1 MWPSTIFFISHSPP
15 PSLCGW
21 RRFKWMLKSMKN
33 VHVILYDRWKDKKKR
48 WHPLRSTFSTTS
60 WDSFRLSHRQ
70 GYGTENSSFFRP
82 ATAKPICSEEVW
94 VFNSFPQWTTSGSS
108 TVLTSLPHLPAR
120 ALCSHLFECPQHP
133 TDLTPLDSFIAKC
146 WRTYKLLDNLAM
158 PWTSLPEGATTRA
171 FPIHIAR
178 EGGYDEWQK
187 NRQQSHPHYS
197 CFCFSRWRQRWVI
210 LLHPLILTCD
220 NFCAF
225 YGNKLKCP
233 RLSFWKISRF

>member
-1 MWPSTIFFISHSPP
+1 M
-15 PSLCGW
+15 
-21 RRFKWMLKSMKN
+21 
-33 VHVILYDRWKDKKKR
+33 
-48 WHPLRSTFSTTS
+48 RSTFSTTS

-108 TVLTSLPHLPAR
+108 TALTSLPHLPAR

-178 EGGYDEWQK
+178 EGGIWWMTKKSPTVTSPLFMLLFFSSTPTVSDFTTS
-187 NRQQSHPHYS
+187 SHTNL
-197 CFCFSRWRQRWVI
+197 W
-210 LLHPLILTCD
+210 
-220 NFCAF
+220 
-225 YGNKLKCP
+225 
-233 RLSFWKISRF
+233 

>member
-1 MWPSTIFFISHSPP
+1 
-15 PSLCGW
+15 
-21 RRFKWMLKSMKN
+21 MKN

-178 EGGYDEWQK
+178 EGGIWWMTKKSPTVTSPLFMLLFFSSTPTVSDFTTS
-187 NRQQSHPHYS
+187 SHTNL
-197 CFCFSRWRQRWVI
+197 W
-210 LLHPLILTCD
+210 
-220 NFCAF
+220 
-225 YGNKLKCP
+225 
-233 RLSFWKISRF
+233 